1 VKSKYRRVL
10 LKISGELFGSEREVF
25 DVDFIYKLSKEIA
38 FCRNELQTQIAIV
51 VGGGNIVR
59 GKTVERLG
67 FDRIAGDYMGM
78 LATTINSM
86 ALQNVLEKHG
96 VEARV
101 VTALEITAIGEP
113 FIRRKVLEHLSE
125 GRVVIFAGGTGNPLF
140 TTDTA
145 AALRA
150 GEIGAEVLIK
160 GTKVDG
166 VYDKDPVKYADAKK
180 FDFLDLKTMID
191 LGLEVMDQTALTLCR
206 ENKIPIIVFDIT
218 KEGNLSRVLTGEKVG
233 TFVEV

>member
-1 VKSKYRRVL
+1 MKSKYRRVL

-166 VYDKDPVKYADAKK
+166 VYDKDPVKHRDAKK

-218 KEGNLSRVLTGEKVG
+218 KEGNLSKVLAGEKVG